1 MSVRTDRG
9 APGRNGKA
17 RPSAE
22 PAPGASA
29 YGEPPRLGVVAPRA
43 PRRRTAVTGLVVG
56 ALLATVCMLGF
67 AALLTSS
74 DDRASVLVATR
85 PVAAGQRFTADDVA
99 VVKVAVADGVG
110 SVPAADQSRVVGRVA
125 AFGVPKG
132 GLLTAGHVAV
142 GPAVEAGMAVVGLS
156 LRAGQYPPGLR
167 AGDRVRLVVT
177 AGQGQGQADG
187 GQATALVGEAK
198 VHAVTATE
206 AGQGAAVS
214 VVIRDTD
221 AVKVTAAAASGAVG
235 LALLGGAA

>member
-1 MSVRTDRG
+1 MAVRTDRG

-17 RPSAE
+17 RPSSEAL
-22 PAPGASA
+22 PGSSV
-29 YGEPPRLGVVAPRA
+29 YGEPPRLGVVPPRA
-43 PRRRTAVTGLVVG
+43 PRRRTAVTGVVVG

-67 AALLTSS
+67 AAVLTSS
-74 DDRASVLVATR
+74 DDRAAVLVATR

-99 VVKVAVADGVG
+99 VVKVAVADGVD

-132 GLLTAGHVAV
+132 GLLTAGHVAA
-142 GPAVEAGMAVVGLS
+142 GPAVEAGTAVVGLS

-177 AGQGQGQADG
+177 AGQGQADG
-187 GQATALVGEAK
+187 GQAAALVGEAK
-198 VHAVTATE
+198 VYAVTATE

-214 VVIRDTD
+214 VVVRDTD

-235 LALLGGAA
+235 VALLGGAT